1 MDQSEKLL
9 MGIENILSV
18 ASDLVDEVARLKS
31 VEEECKIL
39 KEKVFMN
46 QFTKAE
52 QEVFALA
59 IDGHSISEIQDILH
73 KEECTIKNQ
82 RRSILKKLNTLSMT
96 EAVQQFQNLHQEP
109 LQKLIRTS

>member
-9 MGIENILSV
+9 VGIENILRV

-39 KEKVFMN
+39 KEKIFMN
-46 QFTKAE
+46 QLTQAE

-59 IDGHSISEIQDILH
+59 IDGHSISEIQYMLH
-73 KEECTIKNQ
+73 KEESTIKNQ
-82 RRSILKKLNTLSMT
+82 RKSILKKLNTESMT
-96 EAVQQFQNLHQEP
+96 DAVQQFQNLYQEP
-109 LQKLIRTS
+109 SKTLIRIS

>member
-82 RRSILKKLNTLSMT
+82 RRSILKKLNTSSIT

-109 LQKLIRTS
+109 SQKLIRTS

>member
-9 MGIENILSV
+9 MGIENILSI

-39 KEKVFMN
+39 KEKIFMN

-59 IDGHSISEIQDILH
+59 IDGHSISEIQNMLH
-73 KEECTIKNQ
+73 KEESIIKNQ
-82 RRSILKKLNTLSMT
+82 RKSILKKLNTESMT
-96 EAVQQFQNLHQEP
+96 DAVQQFQNLHQEP
-109 LQKLIRTS
+109 SQKLIRIS

>member
-9 MGIENILSV
+9 MSIENILSV

-39 KEKVFMN
+39 KEKVFMS
-46 QFTKAE
+46 QLTQAE
-52 QEVFALA
+52 REVFALA

-73 KEECTIKNQ
+73 KEESTIKNQ
-82 RRSILKKLNTLSMT
+82 RKSILKKLNTSSIT

-109 LQKLIRTS
+109 SEKIIRIS

>member
-9 MGIENILSV
+9 MGIENILSI

-39 KEKVFMN
+39 KEKIFMN

-52 QEVFALA
+52 QEVFALT

-73 KEECTIKNQ
+73 KEESTIKNQ
-82 RRSILKKLNTLSMT
+82 RRSILKKLNTSSMT
-96 EAVQQFQNLHQEP
+96 EAVQQFQNLHQEHSHS
-109 LQKLIRTS
+109 LVRIS

>member
-9 MGIENILSV
+9 MGIENILSL

-73 KEECTIKNQ
+73 KEESIIKNQ
-82 RRSILKKLNTLSMT
+82 SRNILKKLNTLSMQ
-96 EAVQQFQNLHQEP
+96 EAVQQFKNLHNSASQE
-109 LQKLIRTS
+109 LVGIS